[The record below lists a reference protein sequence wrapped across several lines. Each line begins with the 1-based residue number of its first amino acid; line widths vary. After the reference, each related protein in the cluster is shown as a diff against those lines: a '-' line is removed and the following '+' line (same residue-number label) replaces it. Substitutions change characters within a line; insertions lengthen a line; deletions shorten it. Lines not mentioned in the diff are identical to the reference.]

1 MSYITS
7 NIYSRAR
14 SAHININLDTLR
26 IISSDLMI
34 YLHSPLADINKIVRQ
49 SLFETLHNDLLYH
62 PQCYRLHITS
72 LQASTQ
78 AHILAHET
86 GFFLCSLQCSS
97 LYLDLIS
104 FVTFYPQ
111 ILTTISSPKRG
122 AHDSSKEKT
131 RLTIYAYEPVS
142 LVSLTLS

>member
-1 MSYITS
+1 M
-7 NIYSRAR
+7 YSRAR
-14 SAHININLDTLR
+14 SAHINIDLDTLR
-26 IISSDLMI
+26 IINSDLMI
-34 YLHSPLADINKIVRQ
+34 HLHSPFADIKKIVRQ

-72 LQASTQ
+72 LQARTQ
-78 AHILAHET
+78 AHILAHQT

-97 LYLDLIS
+97 LYLEFIS

-111 ILTTISSPKRG
+111 ILTTISSPNRG

-131 RLTIYAYEPVS
+131 RLNLRV
-142 LVSLTLS
+142 